1 MVLSAKI
8 LEDRRG
14 HLLIRFYF
22 IFVNVNVHLSGTVPF
37 VLACFQASAAPQPEN
52 DYFLNSYNL
61 TVMVG

>member
-1 MVLSAKI
+1 MVLSAKM

-14 HLLIRFYF
+14 HLLIRFYL
-22 IFVNVNVHLSGTVPF
+22 IFVNLNLHIYGTVPF
-37 VLACFQASAAPQPEN
+37 LLACFQSSSAPQPEN